1 MYKRVFDHYFAKKK
15 RIGVSY
21 SRGGTVTLWELLSF
35 AQKATNCHAL
45 TRMLSVG
52 LEGDT
57 EEGGRGVGR
66 KEEDGIRALI
76 CG

>member
-1 MYKRVFDHYFAKKK
+1 M
-15 RIGVSY
+15 
-21 SRGGTVTLWELLSF
+21 TLWELLSF